1 MPYSLS
7 PQLEQR
13 IDAKLTSGEYESAE
27 ALFAEALSALDELKA
42 RHAELR
48 TSVQARLAHAGQ
60 GLSQP
65 LDVEEFLADAHRAHA
80 ASVGRQP

>member
-7 PQLEQR
+7 PQLER
-13 IDAKLTSGEYESAE
+13 LIDAKLTSGEYDSAE
-27 ALFAEALSALDELKA
+27 ELFTDALSALEELKA

-48 TSVQARLAHAGQ
+48 ASVQARLAHAGK

-65 LDVEEFLADAHRAHA
+65 LDVEAFLADAHRAHA
-80 ASVGRQP
+80 VSAGRQP